1 MLSRVETTVNLLPR
15 RPSLVKLENSIDS
28 FRVKFHPFVHRR
40 REKEEEEEEEEED
53 AAGWAERSREIPRN
67 VIFFEDEIP
76 LFA

>member
-40 REKEEEEEEEEED
+40 REKEEEEED

>member
-40 REKEEEEEEEEED
+40 REKEEEEED
-53 AAGWAERSREIPRN
+53 AAEWAERSREIPRN